1 VAVGH
6 DDQKQWL
13 IVRNSWSDAWGL
25 TSHFTLPYQYSLEA
39 TLSDD
44 FWLEHSDGSNAD
56 RQSRRRPL
64 SGVRKRALNQVQ
76 KVVLMTGRAS

>member
-1 VAVGH
+1 MAVGY

-44 FWLEHSDGSNAD
+44 FWSIRMVQTPTGKAAGGPSVECEKEH
-56 RQSRRRPL
+56 
-64 SGVRKRALNQVQ
+64 
-76 KVVLMTGRAS
+76 

>member
-1 VAVGH
+1 VAVGY
-6 DDQKQWL
+6 DDQEQWL

-44 FWLEHSDGSNAD
+44 FWTIRMVQTPTGKAAGCPS
-56 RQSRRRPL
+56 

-76 KVVLMTGRAS
+76 MVVLTTGRAS